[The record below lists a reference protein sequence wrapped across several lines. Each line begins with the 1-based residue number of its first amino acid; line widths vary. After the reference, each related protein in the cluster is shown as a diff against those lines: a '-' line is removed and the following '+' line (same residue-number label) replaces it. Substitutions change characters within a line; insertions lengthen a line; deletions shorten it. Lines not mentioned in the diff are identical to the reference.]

1 MKKLFTLIATAALVL
16 GSCTSEKPEW
26 AEETIQDKATINLS
40 ITNDD
45 AMVIT
50 RAEQTADNNAWY
62 AKVGSEAM
70 AAASSIVGKA
80 YNPGDYTITVANFAT
95 ESAAYEAYEG
105 AGSAYYTAQKSVT
118 LAKGANTVSIECGTA
133 KNSKLT
139 IDWTGTTGISGLAMN
154 SVTAKQEAKSRTYS
168 YTAAGS
174 AFFYAGTDITYT
186 IAYSY
191 NGADKQIDGTI
202 AAPAAA
208 TEYKLNVSANSNG
221 SITTLTITYDDAFAA
236 GETTTITID
245 AATGAKVGA

>member
-26 AEETIQDKATINLS
+26 AEGTIQDKATINLS

-50 RAEQTADNNAWY
+50 RAPQTADNSTWY

-70 AAASSIVGKA
+70 AAASSVIGKA
-80 YNPGDYTITVANFAT
+80 YTPGEYTITVANFAT
-95 ESAAYEAYEG
+95 EAAAYEG
-105 AGSAYYTAQKSVT
+105 AGSAYYTADKSVT
-118 LAKGANTVSIECGTA
+118 LAKGTNTVSIECGTA

-139 IDWTGTTGISGLAMN
+139 IDWTGTTGISGLTM
-154 SVTAKQEAKSRTYS
+154 SSITANQAAKERSYS
-168 YTAAGS
+168 YTSEEGS
-174 AFFYAGTDITYT
+174 AFFYAGTNITYT
-186 IAYSY
+186 IAYKY
-191 NGADKQIDGTI
+191 NGADKQIDGNI

>member
-26 AEETIQDKATINLS
+26 AEGTIQDKATINLS

-50 RAEQTADNNAWY
+50 RAEQTADNSTWY

-70 AAASSIVGKA
+70 AAASSIIGKA
-80 YNPGDYTITVANFAT
+80 YTPGDYTITVANFAT
-95 ESAAYEAYEG
+95 ESAAYVG
-105 AGSAYYTAQKSVT
+105 AGSAYYTAEKSVT
-118 LAKGANTVSIECGTA
+118 LAKGINTVSIECGTA

-139 IDWTGTTGISGLAMN
+139 IDWTGTEGVSGLSMT

-168 YTAAGS
+168 YTAGGS